1 MLNIIGDGPYLENLK
16 NIIHLQYK
24 VISPKILF
32 YGFKSS
38 YDINNLYQSLDN
50 RIFIF
55 TSLSETFGKTPME
68 AGSTGIP
75 IFIKK
80 CEVSLSLYQNM
91 KNAYLFEDKNDFIE
105 LFNIFCNLNTFEKK
119 IFISNS
125 INNIKKYDQ
134 NIIFNDWIEFLIHGL
149 VKKNVEK
156 NNINMFD
163 IFTFHGISKL
173 INCTGHILAD

>member
-1 MLNIIGDGPYLENLK
+1 MLNIIGDGPYLDNLK

-24 VISPKILF
+24 VISPKIVF

-80 CEVSLSLYQNM
+80 CEVSLSLYQNT

-163 IFTFHGISKL
+163 IFTFHGISKF
-173 INCTGHILAD
+173 INCTGSILSD